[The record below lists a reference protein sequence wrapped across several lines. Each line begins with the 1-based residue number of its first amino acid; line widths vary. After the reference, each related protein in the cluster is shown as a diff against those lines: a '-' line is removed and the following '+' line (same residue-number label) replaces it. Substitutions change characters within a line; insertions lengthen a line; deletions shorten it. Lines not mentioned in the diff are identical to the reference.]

1 MGTVYVARSVS
12 FGKWASDVGLS
23 KHVFKVG
30 VTDEAVKPLVE
41 AGWAG
46 FTDWALLKQ
55 QDAAGVTEEEAIERL
70 SAKQKLIDPALY
82 PRLRGTM
89 GVFKVI
95 PAHVENHIIVGR
107 ALAGTETAS
116 NLKVKPIDFAAFLI
130 HNALK

>member
-55 QDAAGVTEEEAIERL
+55 QDAAGVTEEEVIERL
-70 SAKQKLIDPALY
+70 STKQKLIDPALY

>member
-1 MGTVYVARSVS
+1 MGTIYVARSVS

-23 KHVFKVG
+23 KHVFKIG

-55 QDAAGVTEEEAIERL
+55 QDAADVSEDEAIQRL
-70 SAKQKLIDPALY
+70 STKQKLIDPALY

-89 GVFKVI
+89 GFFKVI
-95 PAHVENHIIVGR
+95 PAHVENHIIVDR
-107 ALAGTETAS
+107 ALTGAETAA
-116 NLKVKPIDFAAFLI
+116 NLKVKPVDFATFLI
-130 HNALK
+130 RNALK